1 MSDCNDCPSFSVT
14 GTLDYCTNSGSN
26 KFPLSLNIS
35 EVTENSC
42 SSPTIQSGAS
52 VVVAPGTTP
61 ASFFY
66 LRTPQQVRIQ
76 LNGGAEDIVVDRLF
90 MWTGPVNS
98 VEIFNDQVAPAKDVQ
113 VDVQFIT
120 GKIL

>member
-1 MSDCNDCPSFSVT
+1 MSSCNDCPSFSVT

-42 SSPTIQSGAS
+42 SSPTIVSGTS
-52 VVVAPGTTP
+52 VVLAPGTPPGT
-61 ASFFY
+61 FFY
-66 LRTPQQVRIQ
+66 LRTPHQVRIQ

-90 MWTGPVNS
+90 MWTGPVLS
-98 VEIFNDQVAPAKDVQ
+98 VEIFTDQISPAKDVQ

-120 GKIL
+120 GTLL